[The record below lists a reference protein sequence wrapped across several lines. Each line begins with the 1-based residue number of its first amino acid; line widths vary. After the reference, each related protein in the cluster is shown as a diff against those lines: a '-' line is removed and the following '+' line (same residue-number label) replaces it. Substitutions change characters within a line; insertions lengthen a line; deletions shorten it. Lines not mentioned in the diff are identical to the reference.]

1 MKQNYC
7 IKIPTLKSRLV
18 FNIATSIIFM
28 IVCNISY
35 GNNTYMPPSN
45 DDPYSATMLTSNTSC
60 SVVSSTTL
68 TATDTTNPIAA
79 GCSGSAD
86 DDVWFSFVATS
97 TNHTI
102 TVTDG
107 SLTDSVIELFTGS
120 CGRLFSKT
128 CIYAL

>member
-68 TATDTTNPIAA
+68 TATDTTNPIAINTLL
-79 GCSGSAD
+79 GYLHNLEQ
-86 DDVWFSFVATS
+86 T
-97 TNHTI
+97 
-102 TVTDG
+102 
-107 SLTDSVIELFTGS
+107 ETGS
-120 CGRLFSKT
+120 TKMPLQQKWHQQL
-128 CIYAL
+128 AMQ